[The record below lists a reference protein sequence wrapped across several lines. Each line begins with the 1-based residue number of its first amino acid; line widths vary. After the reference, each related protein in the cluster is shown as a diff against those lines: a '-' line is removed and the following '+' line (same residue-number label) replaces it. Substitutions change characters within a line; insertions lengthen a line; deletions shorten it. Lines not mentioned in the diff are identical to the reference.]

1 MERKWG
7 MSGNASG
14 AREAVA
20 RATGELEWNGI
31 ALCSLGFHKGL
42 PASQS
47 VSPNLLGLYL
57 VWSVGASL

>member
-20 RATGELEWNGI
+20 RAIGELEWNGI
-31 ALCSLGFHKGL
+31 ALCSLEFHKGL
-42 PASQS
+42 PASH
-47 VSPNLLGLYL
+47 NLLGLYL
-57 VWSVGASL
+57 VWFVGASL